1 MNSRRFIIG
10 LVIAVVMVATLAC
23 SALSSVPSVS
33 SPVPPEATQS
43 SGSGGSGNAGNG
55 GSGNTSNVLLK
66 DDFSDNGSGWGT
78 GTDADSVVEYTGN
91 GLTMTV
97 FKTSFFVYSTPNDKS
112 YQNVHIEARIDNNS
126 TDDMATFGVMC
137 DQQVT
142 TDAYYYFSISPNGE
156 YAISKA
162 AIAKD
167 DEVLTNGG
175 KWVASDLIEK
185 NAKSYNIGADCGNGT
200 LTLYVGGKKVDSVQD
215 SSYTK
220 GEVGLFAWN
229 AKQPAGT
236 SVVFHD
242 FVMTELK

>member
-1 MNSRRFIIG
+1 MQSRRFIIG
-10 LVIAVVMVATLAC
+10 LGIAVVMVVTLAC
-23 SALSSVPSVS
+23 SALSSVPSE
-33 SPVPPEATQS
+33 PAQS
-43 SGSGGSGNAGNG
+43 SGNGGAGGSGNSGNG
-55 GSGNTSNVLLK
+55 GSSNTGNVLLK
-66 DDFSDNGSGWGT
+66 DDFSDKSTGWGT

-112 YQNVHIEARIDNNS
+112 YQNVHIEARIENNS

-162 AIAKD
+162 AVAKD

-175 KWVASDLIEK
+175 KWVTSDVIEK

-200 LTLYVGGKKVDSVQD
+200 LTLYVNGKKIDSVQD

-220 GEVGLFAWN
+220 GQVGLFAWN

-236 SVVFHD
+236 SVIFHD
-242 FVMTELK
+242 FVMTGLQ